1 MHLKLMS
8 LALSAMLI
16 VGGSA
21 ARADIAPIADKPN
34 SDDLRCVFVAL
45 SGGDAK
51 GSEAGTAM
59 MVGYYLGRFESREP
73 GADVGASLDR
83 TAREFDAMTDADF
96 KRAVQGCFDRM
107 HTSQTNFGDWLK
119 KRG

>member
-1 MHLKLMS
+1 MRSKLIAMALGAV
-8 LALSAMLI
+8 LA
-16 VGGSA
+16 A
-21 ARADIAPIADKPN
+21 AGAAQAAVAPIAEKPG
-34 SDDLRCVFVAL
+34 SEDLRCVFVAL

-73 GADVGASLDR
+73 GADVAASLDR
-83 TAREFDAMTDADF
+83 TAREFDAMSDADF
-96 KRAVQGCFDRM
+96 KKAVQGCFDRM

-119 KRG
+119 KRS

>member
-1 MHLKLMS
+1 MRLQL
-8 LALSAMLI
+8 LSAVLAAAL
-16 VGGSA
+16 VGASGA
-21 ARADIAPIADKPN
+21 AHADIQVTDKTG
-34 SDDLRCVFVAL
+34 SEDLRCVFVAL

-51 GSEAGTAM
+51 GGEAGTAM